1 MDLGGYVLV
10 QDRLKMALERFPNLR
25 VQETDVRPVEIA
37 GQTFIAVTM
46 TVYREPGDDL
56 PSVATAYEVFPGRTP
71 FQKGSEMMNAST
83 SALGRALGFMGFGIS
98 RSIASADEVSLRV
111 NERENAP
118 KARQDRPRTTSP
130 TETTQSPPT
139 DGDGPPPTAKQLEF
153 LIKLATE
160 RGVES
165 PEVNTMADASAAIKT
180 LTALPK
186 KQATDEA
193 PF

>member
-1 MDLGGYVLV
+1 MDLNGYVLV
-10 QDRLKMALERFPNLR
+10 QDRLKMALDRFPNLR

-37 GQTFIAVTM
+37 GQTFISVTM

-56 PSVATAYEVFPGRTP
+56 PAVATAYEVFPGRTP

-98 RSIASADEVSLRV
+98 KSIASADEVSLRV
-111 NERENAP
+111 NERASAP
-118 KARQDRPRTTSP
+118 KASQDRPRAP
-130 TETTQSPPT
+130 QKTETTENT
-139 DGDGPPPTAKQLEF
+139 NEPPPTAKQLEF

-160 RGVES
+160 RGVEP
-165 PEVNTMADASAAIKT
+165 PEINTMTEASAAIKT

-186 KQATDEA
+186 KPATDEA

>member
-1 MDLGGYVLV
+1 
-10 QDRLKMALERFPNLR
+10 
-25 VQETDVRPVEIA
+25 
-37 GQTFIAVTM
+37 
-46 TVYREPGDDL
+46 
-56 PSVATAYEVFPGRTP
+56 
-71 FQKGSEMMNAST
+71 
-83 SALGRALGFMGFGIS
+83 MGFGIS